1 MEGWIKIYRKML
13 DNPII
18 TKDGDYLSVWIYLL
32 LNATHEIYDTII
44 EGQRITLQ
52 KGQLVTGRK
61 SISQKLHINESKV
74 QRILK
79 CFENEQQIE
88 QQTNPRNR
96 VITITNWNEYQT
108 NEQVIEQQM
117 NNKRTTSEQ
126 QVNTNK
132 KIKNIKNIKKSISKI
147 FVSPSLEEIKQY
159 ILDNQLKV
167 NANDFYNY
175 FTAGNWIDSKG
186 NKVKSWKQ
194 KLITWNSHEETKT
207 KKQESK
213 QYNDYDQREYKN
225 ISELYANKII
235 KEEKK

>member
-147 FVSPSLEEIKQY
+147 E
-159 ILDNQLKV
+159 
-167 NANDFYNY
+167 DF
-175 FTAGNWIDSKG
+175 I
-186 NKVKSWKQ
+186 
-194 KLITWNSHEETKT
+194 
-207 KKQESK
+207 
-213 QYNDYDQREYKN
+213 REYGKN
-225 ISELYANKII
+225 YLD
-235 KEEKK
+235 